1 MQNKVFDLL
10 FRISLIY
17 QAVPQQKSIMKISIS
32 VLLLS
37 AAAITATKAQSLF
50 QPEDIW
56 KLSYLS
62 EPQPSPDGKNIL
74 FSVKKTNLEENRG
87 NSDLWIMRADG
98 KGQIALLE
106 SPQSEFN
113 ARWRPDGK
121 RIGFLRSE
129 GGAPQLFEISPDG
142 SGLERLSSEA
152 GGIEGFEYSPDG
164 KRIVFYRSTQVQKPD
179 AKLFQG
185 LSKASGKIYDGL
197 LYRHWTEW
205 ADGSYNH
212 VFIQDYLDGEL
223 SGKSQDI
230 MAGELFD
237 APLKPMG
244 GIEQICWSP
253 DGKSIAYTCKKKTGT
268 ADATSTNSDIYLYDI
283 GSGKTRNLSEGMMG
297 YDTEP
302 RFSPDGKKLAWQS
315 MERDGYEADKNRLM
329 VYDLAA
335 GKATDATKDQDIT
348 IESMVWTS
356 DSRLI
361 YFQVQTQ
368 GTIQIYEWNSK
379 AEAAKSIR
387 PITKDESNITALAL
401 LPGAKEELVF
411 TRQSM
416 LAPNEIWRINPQTLQ
431 ETRITAFN
439 DKFLKSFPSC
449 KVEKKMLKADDGKE
463 ILTWLVFPPDFDPM
477 KSYPA
482 VLFCQGGP
490 QSMVSQSFSTRWN
503 FQLMARQGYVM
514 ILPNRRGLP
523 GFGKD
528 WNEQISGDWGGQAMK
543 DLLSVSDQMANMPY
557 INKNKMGAVGASFG
571 GYSVYWLAGNHQKR
585 FKAFI
590 SHCGVFN
597 LESMFGATEELWF
610 SNWDMKGPYWQEPKP
625 VSYTKFSPHLF
636 VQNWDTPMLVIHND
650 KDFRVPLTEGLQ
662 AFTAAQLKN
671 VPSRFLYFPDEGHWV
686 LKPQNSVL
694 WNRVFFDWL
703 DKYLK

>member
-1 MQNKVFDLL
+1 
-10 FRISLIY
+10 
-17 QAVPQQKSIMKISIS
+17 MKIPCTILFLNII
-32 VLLLS
+32 LLPS
-37 AAAITATKAQSLF
+37 FAQNRF

-56 KLSYLS
+56 KLSYIS
-62 EPQPSPDGKNIL
+62 EPQPSPDGRNVL
-74 FSVKKTNLEENRG
+74 FLVKKTSLEENRG
-87 NSDLWIMRADG
+87 NSDIWLMRSDG
-98 KGQIALLE
+98 KGQIVLLE

-113 ARWRPDGK
+113 VRWRPDGK

-129 GGAPQLFEISPDG
+129 GGAPQLFEMFPDG
-142 SGLERLSSEA
+142 TGLERLSSEA
-152 GGIEGFEYSPDG
+152 GGLDGFEYSPDG
-164 KRIVFYRSTQVQKPD
+164 KKILFYRSAQVQKPE
-179 AKLFQG
+179 AKFFQG
-185 LSKASGKIYDGL
+185 LPKASGKIYDGL
-197 LYRHWTEW
+197 LYRHWTDW

-212 VFIQDYLDGEL
+212 IFMQEYDAENGEL
-223 SGKSQDI
+223 TGKAMDL
-230 MAGELFD
+230 MEGEPFD

-244 GIEQICWSP
+244 GIEQVTWSP
-253 DGKSIAYTCKKKTGT
+253 DGKNIAYTCKKKNGT
-268 ADATSTNSDIYLYDI
+268 ADATSTNADIYLYNLAT
-283 GSGKTRNLSEGMMG
+283 KTTRNLSEGMAG
-297 YDTEP
+297 YDVEP
-302 RFSPDGKKLAWQS
+302 RFSPDGKKIAWQS

-329 VYDLAA
+329 VLDLAV
-335 GKATDATKDQDIT
+335 GKPVDATSGIDIT
-348 IESMVWTS
+348 VESMVWSS
-356 DSRLI
+356 DSKLI
-361 YFQVQTQ
+361 FFQVQTK

-379 AEAAKSIR
+379 ADPAKAIR
-387 PITKDESNITALAL
+387 PITKDESNITALTL
-401 LPGAKEELVF
+401 LPGSRDELVF
-411 TRQSM
+411 TRQTM
-416 LAPNEIWRINPQTLQ
+416 LAPNEIWRLDLQTMK
-431 ETRITAFN
+431 ETRLTSLN
-439 DKFLKSFPSC
+439 DEFLKSFPSC
-449 KVEKKMLKADDGKE
+449 KVEKKMIRADDGKE
-463 ILTWLVFPPDFDPM
+463 ILTWLVFPPDFDPL

-490 QSMVSQSFSTRWN
+490 QSMVGQNFSTRWN
-503 FQLMARQGYVM
+503 FQLMARQGYIM

-543 DLLSVSDQMANMPY
+543 DLLSVTDYMAKEPY
-557 INKNKMGAVGASFG
+557 INKDKMGAVGASFG

-585 FKAFI
+585 FKTFI

-636 VQNWDTPMLVIHND
+636 VKNWDSPMLVIHND

-694 WNRVFFDWL
+694 WNRVFIDWL
-703 DKYLK
+703 DRYLK